1 MSNKLNKI
9 SAVFSSNKMKVFDW
23 VLSFISLAVAGYYY
37 FIAKS
42 PDVAVWWA
50 IGGSLGIVFSIWRP
64 VDKIQHLF
72 QRATINKE

>member
-1 MSNKLNKI
+1 
-9 SAVFSSNKMKVFDW
+9 
-23 VLSFISLAVAGYYY
+23 VAGYYY
-37 FIAKS
+37 FIVKS